1 MRFWFCCILLACFFL
16 LTGCSGLNPAA
27 PPTLT
32 QKETKAT
39 KVAAD
44 LTTAPPTP
52 EPPTPTPLPS
62 VIVSALGNS
71 LLNMDP
77 IDRVLETEFEVI
89 DASYGPDPS
98 GTEMILNITVN
109 CNGLCSR
116 ERSFAV
122 TMQAIRGNLD
132 YLSGMIPS
140 NLTQL
145 HIITLRNLQPTG
157 MVIVRWKDVVDYSNG
172 VITDTQLVARISR
185 P

>member
-1 MRFWFCCILLACFFL
+1 MRFWFSCILLACFVL
-16 LTGCSGLNPAA
+16 AGCSGLNPAA

-32 QKETKAT
+32 QKEAKQTKE
-39 KVAAD
+39 AAD
-44 LTTAPPTP
+44 LTAAPPTP

-62 VIVSALGNS
+62 VIVAALGNY
-71 LLNMDP
+71 LLTIDP
-77 IDRVLETEFEVI
+77 VDRVLETEFEVI

-98 GTEMILNITVN
+98 GTEMILNISVN

-145 HIITLRNLQPTG
+145 HIITLKNLQSTG